1 MATHPTM
8 SFEKPSVEDRFRV
21 LPNGVAARDIVE
33 AARGAGLAFVVG
45 SAFGWGAAQLRSWL
59 VLDYEPAVVW
69 TRVADGRA
77 PHDPIAGLDEVDVAT
92 LVDSARDRMMR
103 MLLTARVNWKPATFA
118 RDMIDARLAVA
129 VYDRDGEEAYAPAVH
144 ADMRLIDRVMS
155 LFVSDYL
162 SRPAD
167 YDRIVS
173 CDACGEVAIGTA
185 PRHLCWCAEPP
196 AQSGIVERSRSQHRY
211 DGRFTLRGVG

>member
-1 MATHPTM
+1 MATHPTL
-8 SFEKPSVEDRFRV
+8 SFEKPTVEERFRV
-21 LPNGVAARDIVE
+21 LPTGVSARAVVDAART
-33 AARGAGLAFVVG
+33 AGLSFVVG
-45 SAFGWGAAQLRSWL
+45 SAFGWGSAQLRSWL
-59 VLDYEPAVVW
+59 VLDYEPAVAW

-77 PHDPIAGLDEVDVAT
+77 PHDPIADLDEVAVAA
-92 LVDSARDRMMR
+92 LVDNTRERMMR

-129 VYDRDGEEAYAPAVH
+129 VYARDGEEAYAPAVH

-162 SRPAD
+162 SRPSD

-173 CDACGEVAIGTA
+173 CDACAEVAIGTA
-185 PRHLCWCAEPP
+185 PRHHCWCAEPP
-196 AQSGIVERSRSQHRY
+196 AQSGIVERSRAPRY
-211 DGRFTLRGVG
+211 GGRFTLRGVG